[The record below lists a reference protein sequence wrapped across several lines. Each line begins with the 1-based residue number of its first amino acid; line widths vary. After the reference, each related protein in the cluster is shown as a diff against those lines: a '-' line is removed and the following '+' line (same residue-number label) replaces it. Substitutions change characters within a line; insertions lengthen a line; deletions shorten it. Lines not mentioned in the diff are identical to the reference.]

1 MSLEIRKTISLTG
14 ESKVDGKAIVYFSA
28 NVSTDENSNTSFNQN
43 IVEQE
48 LYQANRLACRKDATA
63 FQNAVYDVED
73 QLAAEQEQAK

>member
-1 MSLEIRKTISLTG
+1 MALEIRKTISLTG
-14 ESKVDGKAIVYFSA
+14 ESKVEDKTIVYFSA
-28 NVSTDENSNTSFNQN
+28 NVSTDESSKTSFNQN

-48 LYQANRLACRKDATA
+48 LYQANRLACRKDAAA